1 MEIFSWLLRVSV
13 GIPLNTFAITQNGLI
28 AIIFPVAPFT
38 SN

>member
-1 MEIFSWLLRVSV
+1 MEIFSWLFRVSV
-13 GIPLNTFAITQNGLI
+13 GIPLNAFAITQNSLK